1 MKIHEQ
7 SVVKRYQQKYHNIC
21 FICAILFTLAD
32 FFVCMIDETVTKSGI
47 ADSTLYIPYLLF
59 AIIILPSL
67 CFISWALYIGFYVY
81 QKCESQKIGGNI
93 VTLLFF
99 LISVSIT
106 VLVGVGTY
114 NRAIDLVYYITGNR
128 NLLNGLLDCIAFK
141 VAICIGWMFCFVG
154 CVVFRNTFCL
164 EGNSLRKSILCVCA
178 CLCVYG
184 LVFFEK
190 SKENYI
196 HERTEWVWM
205 QKMTDYYEE
214 HGIGMDVE
222 PFSRN

>member
-1 MKIHEQ
+1 MCHIIYFG
-7 SVVKRYQQKYHNIC
+7 R
-21 FICAILFTLAD
+21 
-32 FFVCMIDETVTKSGI
+32 FFCVYDRWNCNKSGI
-47 ADSTLYIPYLLF
+47 ADSTLYISYLLF

-141 VAICIGWMFCFVG
+141 VAICICWMLCFVG

-178 CLCVYG
+178 CLCVYS
-184 LVFFEK
+184 LVFLK
-190 SKENYI
+190 RVKRIIYMNAQNGSGCRKWWI
-196 HERTEWVWM
+196 TM
-205 QKMTDYYEE
+205 
-214 HGIGMDVE
+214 
-222 PFSRN
+222 RNME